1 MKKYLNDTE
10 AREELINYIYNTKI
24 NYALLLSGTW
34 GCGKTFFIK
43 EFIKELEQKNEL
55 SKTNVIY
62 ISLYGMHDIA
72 EIKNK
77 IVLCSIKNEKV
88 KKIIPY
94 LNIGLSTIS
103 DIASSITSVK
113 NGDEKIKSIINML
126 YKIDNLVIF
135 IDDIERCDIDIN
147 SILGY
152 INELVEHNNVKAI
165 LIADEEKIGRINF
178 NRNVELKYILGLLNS
193 SQFKKSIGDNN
204 NLNSKTTSKEELI
217 NNANEIFSED
227 IIYNEIKEKL
237 IGRVICYK
245 ANINLVYDKFVD
257 KIIDNK
263 FAKDTAINN
272 KKLFLEKLEINNYH
286 NLRTIQFILSSFNRL
301 VNETLDLVN
310 LDNIKEIYLKDLFN
324 YCIIKSIKL
333 KQGIKSY
340 NWDENQ
346 NFGTVYLGNENEY
359 IFKNFITGFKFVD
372 DYLENA
378 YLNKDYIKTTL
389 EEYKLNTMNE
399 ISNPSDPLYK
409 LKNWWIISEKE
420 LNSILDK
427 LFINIKNNE
436 YCLDVYSKIISYL
449 SHIEEMK
456 ISGQKIKNI
465 ILEMEKNIKNGDTS
479 GKYYEDRIYD
489 GNPTVSKIYE
499 KNIKNIRELIKEKEI
514 KDTENEINNIYN
526 SQDWG
531 TKLKLYCEKNISNF
545 LNKKSFAYILKRDLI
560 IKNIEKKEI
569 KEIYQFWYALQKIY
583 NSTNIKEY
591 YKNDK
596 EALLIL
602 NKSLKELQ
610 KIDKVKKYV
619 ISSIIKFIEEIIEI
633 LN

>member
-10 AREELINYIYNTKI
+10 AKEELINYICSTKI
-24 NYALLLSGTW
+24 NYALLISGTW
-34 GCGKTFFIK
+34 GCGKTFFVK
-43 EFIKELEQKNEL
+43 EFIKELEQENKF
-55 SKTNVIY
+55 SKINAIY
-62 ISLYGMHDIA
+62 ISLYGLHDIS
-72 EIKNK
+72 EIKDK
-77 IVLCSIKNEKV
+77 IVLCSIKNK
-88 KKIIPY
+88 KAQKIIPY

-103 DIASSITSVK
+103 DIVSGITNVK
-113 NGDEKIKSIINML
+113 KADEKIKSIINQI

-152 INELVEHNNVKAI
+152 INELVEHNDVKAV

-178 NRNVELKYILGLLNS
+178 NRNVELKYILGFLNS
-193 SQFKKSIGDNN
+193 SQFKKNVSDSNN
-204 NLNSKTTSKEELI
+204 QNTKTISKEELI

-237 IGRVICYK
+237 IGRVISYK
-245 ANINLVYDKFVD
+245 ANIDLVYDKFVD
-257 KIIDNK
+257 EIIDNK
-263 FAKDTAINN
+263 SAKYTAINN
-272 KKLFLEKLEINNYH
+272 KKSFLQQLEINNYH

-301 VNETLDLVN
+301 VNETLNLAN
-310 LDNIKEIYLKDLFN
+310 LDDIKEIYLNDLFN

-340 NWDENQ
+340 NWDKNQ

-359 IFKNFITGFKFVD
+359 IFKNFATGFKFVD

-378 YLNKDYIKTTL
+378 YLNKKYIKETL

-399 ISNPSDPLYK
+399 ISNPSDPLYQ

-420 LNSILDK
+420 LDLILDK
-427 LFINIKNNE
+427 LFINIKNND
-436 YCLDVYSKIISYL
+436 YHLDVYSKIISYL
-449 SHIEEMK
+449 SHIEEME
-456 ISGQKIKNI
+456 ISSNKIKNI
-465 ILEMEKNIKNGDTS
+465 ILEMEKNIKNDCTS

-489 GNPTVSKIYE
+489 GNRTVSKIYE
-499 KNIKNIRELIKEKEI
+499 KNIKNIRKLIKEKEI
-514 KDTENEINNIYN
+514 KDTEKEINNIYN
-526 SQDWG
+526 SPDWG
-531 TKLKLYCEKNISNF
+531 TKLKLYCETNISNF
-545 LNKKSFAYILKRDLI
+545 LDKKSFAYILKKDLI
-560 IKNIEKKEI
+560 IKNIKEKEI

-596 EALLIL
+596 ETLIIL
-602 NKSLKELQ
+602 NKSLKELK
-610 KIDKVKKYV
+610 KIDKVRKYV
-619 ISSIIKFIEEIIEI
+619 LSSIIKFIEEIIEI

>member
-10 AREELINYIYNTKI
+10 AKEELINYIYNTKI

-43 EFIKELEQKNEL
+43 EFINELEQKNEL
-55 SKTNVIY
+55 SKINVIY

-77 IVLCSIKNEKV
+77 IVLCSIKNEKA

-204 NLNSKTTSKEELI
+204 NLNAKTTSKEELI
-217 NNANEIFSED
+217 SNANEIFSED

-272 KKLFLEKLEINNYH
+272 KKMLLEQLEINNYH

-346 NFGTVYLGNENEY
+346 NFGTVYLGSENEY

>member
-43 EFIKELEQKNEL
+43 EFIKELKQKNEL
-55 SKTNVIY
+55 SKINVIY

-103 DIASSITSVK
+103 DIASSIISVK
-113 NGDEKIKSIINML
+113 NGDEKIKNIINML

-193 SQFKKSIGDNN
+193 SQFKKSSGDNN
-204 NLNSKTTSKEELI
+204 NLNAKTTSKEELI
-217 NNANEIFSED
+217 SNANEIFSED

-545 LNKKSFAYILKRDLI
+545 LNKKSFAYILKRNLI

>member
-10 AREELINYIYNTKI
+10 AKEELINYIYNTKI

-55 SKTNVIY
+55 SKINVIY

-204 NLNSKTTSKEELI
+204 NLNAKTTSKEELI
-217 NNANEIFSED
+217 SNANEIFSED

-272 KKLFLEKLEINNYH
+272 KKMLLEQLEINNYH

>member
-43 EFIKELEQKNEL
+43 EFINELEQKNEL
-55 SKTNVIY
+55 SKINIIY

-77 IVLCSIKNEKV
+77 IVLCSIKNEKA

-204 NLNSKTTSKEELI
+204 NLNAKTTSKEELI
-217 NNANEIFSED
+217 SNANEIFSED

>member
-55 SKTNVIY
+55 SKINVIY

-103 DIASSITSVK
+103 DIASSIISVK
-113 NGDEKIKSIINML
+113 NGDEKIKNIINML

-193 SQFKKSIGDNN
+193 SQFKKSSGDNN
-204 NLNSKTTSKEELI
+204 NLNAKTTSKEELI
-217 NNANEIFSED
+217 SNANEIFSED

-245 ANINLVYDKFVD
+245 ANINLVYDKFVG

-545 LNKKSFAYILKRDLI
+545 LNKKSFAYILKRNLI

>member
-10 AREELINYIYNTKI
+10 AKEELINYIYNTKI

-55 SKTNVIY
+55 SKINVIY

-193 SQFKKSIGDNN
+193 SQFKKNIGDNN
-204 NLNSKTTSKEELI
+204 NLNTKTTSKEELI

-272 KKLFLEKLEINNYH
+272 KKLFLEQLEINNYH

-340 NWDENQ
+340 NWDKNQ

-583 NSTNIKEY
+583 NSTNIKEH

-596 EALLIL
+596 EALIIL
-602 NKSLKELQ
+602 NKSLKELK